1 MKKKIFV
8 VILFLKT
15 VIVAGQPVINNST
28 VPVGQ
33 NLITGKEIQAV
44 KYEFQD
50 KIYNFQ
56 LDTTFQSL
64 TLQLRGIKSNGKYYN
79 TTGELAVLDL
89 KSKEIKWSKEINYGT
104 TEIEQY
110 DGVLLWNDGPGS
122 TTRLELTTGNSLWN
136 SKVVVFATIPNLN
149 ISIGYKYNS
158 FLQEFSNN
166 LSCMDLS
173 TGKVLWE
180 RPIDRSYG
188 WNGIE
193 NLNDTAL
200 IIKSSGLHQ
209 VNLKT
214 GLGWDYEVKTGMKD
228 YSKTVGA
235 NVAGA
240 VLGLLTGS
248 FVVSTG
254 HDLVSNLVSNI
265 AIDSLNYYFAS
276 KDYLTCLSHTG
287 IVKWKVDLPKETS
300 HSNLVLDSTRVVV
313 INDGEAEYN
322 GKTCNYGKP
331 YIASFSKKTGIQ
343 EFVKIVDLDKNPLIQ
358 FVSTKDSVDLLFK
371 DRAMQVS
378 LKNGNF
384 NSVEYDSEQIGNIE
398 YPVARFSTYIKSDST
413 FQTLHAL
420 DPRAMYLKSNKDKVV
435 KLNRH
440 LHFEK
445 NISFDE
451 LYSRRAESDK
461 YIFLY
466 HDNKILVLNKQQKA
480 IAELNIGNKIFI
492 LDNKLYGIGG
502 NAITEIELDKEFN

>member
-1 MKKKIFV
+1 MKKIFTA
-8 VILFLKT
+8 ILFFKAF
-15 VIVAGQPVINNST
+15 IVAGQPVINNS
-28 VPVGQ
+28 VVNVGQ
-33 NLITGKEIQAV
+33 NLITGKEIQAA

-50 KIYNFQ
+50 RIYNSR

-79 TTGELAVLDL
+79 NNGELAVLDL
-89 KSKEIKWSKEINYGT
+89 KSKEIKWSKEINYGI

-110 DGVLLWNDGPGS
+110 DGVLLWNEGLGS
-122 TTRLELTTGNSLWN
+122 TTRLELTTGNTLWN

-158 FLQEFSNN
+158 FLQDLSNN
-166 LSCMDLS
+166 LSCIDLS

-200 IIKSSGLHQ
+200 IIKSSGLHH

-214 GLGWDYEVKTGMKD
+214 GLGWDYSVKTGMKD

-248 FVVSTG
+248 FVVTTG
-254 HDLVSNLVSNI
+254 HDLVGNLVSNI
-265 AIDSLNYYFAS
+265 AIDSLNYYLAS
-276 KDYLTCLSHTG
+276 KDYLTCLSHEG
-287 IVKWKVDLPKETS
+287 IVRWKVALPKETS

-331 YIASFSKKTGIQ
+331 YIASFEKKTGMQ
-343 EFVKIVDLDKNPLIQ
+343 EFVTIFDLDKNPLLEMI
-358 FVSTKDSVDLLFK
+358 SAKDSVDLFFK
-371 DRAMQVS
+371 DRVMQVS
-378 LKNGNF
+378 LKNGSF
-384 NSVEYDSEQIGNIE
+384 NKVDYDSEKIGNFE
-398 YPVARFSTYIKSDST
+398 YSVAMFRTYIKSDST
-413 FQTLHAL
+413 FQTLHSI
-420 DPRAMYLKSNKDKVV
+420 DPRAMYLKSNKGKIV
-435 KLNRH
+435 KLNQH
-440 LHFEK
+440 LSFDK
-445 NISFDE
+445 DIAFDE
-451 LYSRRAESDK
+451 LYSWRAETDK

-466 HDNKILVLNKQQKA
+466 HDNKIVVLNNLHKA
-480 IAELNIGNKIFI
+480 IAELNIGKKIFI
-492 LDNKLYGIGG
+492 LDNKLYGIDS